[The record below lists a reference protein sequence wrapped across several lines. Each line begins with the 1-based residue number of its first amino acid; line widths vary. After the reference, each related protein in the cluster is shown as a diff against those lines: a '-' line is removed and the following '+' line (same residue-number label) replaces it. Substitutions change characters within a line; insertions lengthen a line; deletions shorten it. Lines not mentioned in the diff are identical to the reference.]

1 MRYIFAALM
10 IVVLLFPSLAIG
22 GEVTMDDLVV
32 TNGLYYKKFT
42 NVPFTGSLTGKAQG
56 SLKNGVKVG
65 AWVEYDRKGRVSQEI
80 SYNTFSKHT
89 RVTYSYHGN
98 GQLKEKV
105 TYKDGKKEG
114 PWVHYDSDGSEVI
127 IKN

>member
-1 MRYIFAALM
+1 
-10 IVVLLFPSLAIG
+10 
-22 GEVTMDDLVV
+22 MDDLVV

-98 GQLKEKV
+98 GQLKEKA

-114 PWVHYDSDGSEVI
+114 PWVSYHG
-127 IKN
+127 NGQ